1 MLTRKAWDHA
11 IDLKERES
19 VLLIKRSKRVHPEA
33 NKEEVYKNVK
43 ITTYG
48 TSILCGEEGWKEEN
62 GVGLSISK

>member
-19 VLLIKRSKRVHPEA
+19 VLLVKRSKRVHPEA

-48 TSILCGEEGWKEEN
+48 TGILCGEEGWKEED